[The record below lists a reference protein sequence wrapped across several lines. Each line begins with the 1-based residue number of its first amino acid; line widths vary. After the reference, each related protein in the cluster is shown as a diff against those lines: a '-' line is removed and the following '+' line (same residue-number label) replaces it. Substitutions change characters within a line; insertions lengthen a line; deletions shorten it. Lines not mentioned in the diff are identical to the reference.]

1 MIMKKN
7 LVALG
12 VAAVM
17 AGATGGAMAANS
29 IYGSGGAPGAGKTNT
44 ASAGTTMAVSATGVG
59 NILFVPYYNA
69 VGGNATLLNLTNTD
83 VTNGKAVKVRFRGAT
98 NSDDVFDF
106 TVLMSPGDV
115 WTAKVAKGADGKAV
129 LSTSDATVTLPAI
142 PAGGQSFVT
151 DRLPPTFTADQKAAQ
166 TLEGYIE
173 ILNVANIPP
182 KFNPAAAVA
191 GATLTIAAPA
201 ANGSTDNP
209 LYTAIKHVNGVAP
222 GSSTTNGAA
231 YINNLKNA
239 LTDEASAVNA
249 GFDVPSGGL
258 YANWTVIDLA
268 NASVAWSGEATAV
281 AANGTG
287 RIVFSPQLDGAVD
300 FNKATKLT
308 ADPLLR
314 FSSTAATGAALAAA
328 NLTDPAVIPQ
338 YFDFPDM
345 STPYVGG
352 AAGNTSAQLSYGA
365 PIAQANELG
374 YALAVSSIKN
384 EYLTDTTISAFTDW
398 TFSIPTRRYG
408 VAVKYSSATPNF
420 TRVLNTVATIAG
432 DVGEPLSGAGLNNSN
447 PASLFFTAANTELST
462 HKILISTGDS
472 SPLTFRDREERT
484 VSTGFV
490 FSPSTASSLKFN
502 GEVSVLSFNAGG
514 DTTPSVLGG
523 SITRQDV
530 TSAYKDGW
538 ANINIPGVSATG
550 GAPTN
555 AAGSGEQNT
564 GGNWTAIAHG
574 LPIVGHAFTRA
585 TGPAVAGKSTN
596 FGQTFR
602 HRYTAA
608 ATR

>member
-29 IYGSGGAPGAGKTNT
+29 IFGTGGAVAGQTNT
-44 ASAGTTMAVSATGVG
+44 ASAGTSLSVAASGIG

-83 VTNGKAVKVRFRGAT
+83 ATNGKVVKVRFRGAT

-142 PAGGQSFVT
+142 PAAGQSFVT

-173 ILNVANIPP
+173 ILNVANVPP
-182 KFNPAAAVA
+182 KFNPTAAVS
-191 GATLTIAAPA
+191 GATLTIAAAA
-201 ANGSTDNP
+201 ANGGTDNP

-222 GSSTTNGAA
+222 GSTTVNGAA
-231 YINNLKNA
+231 YINNLKTA
-239 LTDEASAVNA
+239 LTSETTAVNA
-249 GFDVPSGGL
+249 GLDVPSGGL

-314 FSSTAATGAALAAA
+314 YSTTAATGAAITAA

-352 AAGNTSAQLSYGA
+352 AAGNTSADLSYGA

-420 TRVLNTVATIAG
+420 TRVLNTVATIPASIA
-432 DVGEPLSGAGLNNSN
+432 EPLSGAGFNNSN
-447 PASLFFTAANTELST
+447 ASSLFFTATNTELSA

-514 DTTPSVLGG
+514 DATPSVLGG

-538 ANINIPGVSATG
+538 ANINIPGVTATG
-550 GAPTN
+550 GAATA
-555 AAGSGEQNT
+555 AAGSGEQVI
-564 GGNWTAIAHG
+564 GANWSATAHG

-602 HRYTAA
+602 HRYTAVT
-608 ATR
+608 TR

>member
-12 VAAVM
+12 VAAVL
-17 AGATGGAMAANS
+17 ASTAGGAMAANS
-29 IYGSGGAPGAGKTNT
+29 IRGTGGAGAGLTNT
-44 ASAGTTMAVSATGVG
+44 AATALALAVTPTGIG
-59 NILFVPYYNA
+59 HILFVPYYNA

-83 VTNGKAVKVRFRGAT
+83 ATNGKAVKVRFRGAT

-115 WTAKVAKGADGKAV
+115 WTAKVARGSDGKAV
-129 LSTSDATVTLPAI
+129 LTTGDNSVTLPAI
-142 PAGGQSFVT
+142 PAAGQAFVT
-151 DRLPPTFTADQKAAQ
+151 DRLPPTFTAEQKAAQ

-173 ILNVANIPP
+173 ILNVANVPP
-182 KFNPAAAVA
+182 KFNPAAVVA
-191 GATLTIAAPA
+191 GATLTIGAVAT
-201 ANGSTDNP
+201 GGGTDNP
-209 LYTAIKHVNGVAP
+209 LFTAIKHVNGVAP
-222 GSSTTNGAA
+222 GTTTVNGAA

-249 GFDVPSGGL
+249 GFDAPTGGL
-258 YANWTVIDLA
+258 FANWTVIDLA

-281 AANGTG
+281 QATGGTGAG

-314 FSSTAATGAALAAA
+314 YSSSAAIGAQFTAA
-328 NLTDPAVIPQ
+328 NIVDPAVIPQ
-338 YFDFPDM
+338 YFDFPDL

-352 AAGNTSAQLSYGA
+352 AASDTSAALTYGA

-374 YALAVSSIKN
+374 FALAVSSIKN
-384 EYLTDTTISAFTDW
+384 EYLTDTSISAFTDW
-398 TFSIPTRRYG
+398 TFSMPTRRYG

-420 TRVLNTVATIAG
+420 TRVLNTVAATTAA
-432 DVGEPLSGAGLNNSN
+432 EPITTAVAPGTLNSDSS
-447 PASLFFTAANTELST
+447 SLFFTATNTELSA
-462 HKILISTGDS
+462 HKILTSTGDPA
-472 SPLTFRDREERT
+472 PLTFRDREERS

-490 FSPSTASSLKFN
+490 FSPATASSLKFN

-514 DTTPSVLGG
+514 DATASVLAG

-530 TSAYKDGW
+530 TSSYKDGW
-538 ANINIPGVSATG
+538 ANINIPGVTGTATAPAVG
-550 GAPTN
+550 GA
-555 AAGSGEQNT
+555 
-564 GGNWTAIAHG
+564 WTAIQHG

>member
-12 VAAVM
+12 VAAVL
-17 AGATGGAMAANS
+17 ASTAGGAMAANS
-29 IYGSGGAPGAGKTNT
+29 IRGTGGAAAGATNT
-44 ASAGTTMAVSATGVG
+44 AATATALAVSPTGIG
-59 NILFVPYYNA
+59 HILFVPYYNA

-83 VTNGKAVKVRFRGAT
+83 ATNGKAVKVRFRGAT

-115 WTAKVAKGADGKAV
+115 WTAKVARGSDGKAV
-129 LSTSDATVTLPAI
+129 LTTGDNSVTLPAI
-142 PAGGQSFVT
+142 PAAGQAFVT
-151 DRLPPTFTADQKAAQ
+151 DRLPPTFTTEQKAAQ

-173 ILNVANIPP
+173 ILNVANVPP
-182 KFNPAAAVA
+182 KFNPAAVVA
-191 GATLTIAAPA
+191 GATLTINAAA

-209 LYTAIKHVNGVAP
+209 LFTAIKHVNGVAP
-222 GSSTTNGAA
+222 GTTTVNGAA

-249 GFDVPSGGL
+249 GFDAPTGGL
-258 YANWTVIDLA
+258 FANWTVIDLA

-281 AANGTG
+281 QATGGTAAG
-287 RIVFSPQLDGAVD
+287 RIVFSPQLDGAVNFD
-300 FNKATKLT
+300 KATKLT

-314 FSSTAATGAALAAA
+314 YSSSAAIGAALAAA
-328 NLTDPAVIPQ
+328 NLTDPVVTPQ
-338 YFDFPDM
+338 NFDFPDL

-352 AAGNTSAQLSYGA
+352 AAGDTSTNLTYAA
-365 PIAQANELG
+365 PIGQANELG
-374 YALAVSSIKN
+374 FALAVSSIKN

-408 VAVKYSSATPNF
+408 VAVKYSASTPNF
-420 TRVLNTVATIAG
+420 TRVLNTVASGTA
-432 DVGEPLSGAGLNNSN
+432 VEPLSAGGNNNADSS
-447 PASLFFTAANTELST
+447 SLFFTAANTELSA

-472 SPLTFRDREERT
+472 APLTFRDREERS

-490 FSPSTASSLKFN
+490 FSPSIASSLKFN

-514 DTTPSVLGG
+514 DTVASVLGG

-530 TSAYKDGW
+530 TSSYKDGW
-538 ANINIPGVSATG
+538 ANINIPGVTG
-550 GAPTN
+550 TVAAPNLAGA
-555 AAGSGEQNT
+555 
-564 GGNWTAIAHG
+564 WTAISHG

>member
-12 VAAVM
+12 VAAVL
-17 AGATGGAMAANS
+17 ASTAGGAIAANS
-29 IYGSGGAPGAGKTNT
+29 IFGTGGAVAGQTNT
-44 ASAGTTMAVSATGVG
+44 ATAGTALSVAATGIG

-83 VTNGKAVKVRFRGAT
+83 VVNGKAVKVRFRGAT

-106 TVLMSPGDV
+106 TVLLSPGDV
-115 WTAKVAKGADGKAV
+115 WSAKVAKGSDGRAV
-129 LSTSDATVTLPAI
+129 LSTSDNSVTLPAI
-142 PAGGQSFVT
+142 PAGGQPFVT

-173 ILNVANIPP
+173 ILNVANVPP
-182 KFNPAAAVA
+182 KFNPTAAVS
-191 GATLTIAAPA
+191 GATLTIAAAA
-201 ANGSTDNP
+201 ANGGTDNP
-209 LYTAIKHVNGVAP
+209 LFTAIKHVNGVAP
-222 GSSTTNGAA
+222 GSTTANGAA
-231 YINNLKNA
+231 YINNLKTA
-239 LTDEASAVNA
+239 LTSETTAVNA

-258 YANWTVIDLA
+258 FANWTVIDLA

-314 FSSTAATGAALAAA
+314 YSTTAAVGAAINAA

-338 YFDFPDM
+338 FFDFPDL

-352 AAGNTSAQLSYGA
+352 AAGNTSTDLSYGA

-408 VAVKYSSATPNF
+408 VAVKYSASTPNF
-420 TRVLNTVATIAG
+420 TRVLNTVATIPASTT
-432 DVGEPLSGAGLNNSN
+432 EPLSGAAFNNSN
-447 PASLFFTAANTELST
+447 AASLFFTAANTELNA
-462 HKILISTGDS
+462 HKILISTGDA

-490 FSPSTASSLKFN
+490 FSPSVASSLKFN

-523 SITRQDV
+523 AITRQDV

-538 ANINIPGVSATG
+538 ANINVPGVTATG
-550 GAPTN
+550 GAATA
-555 AAGSGEQNT
+555 AAGSGEQVIGT
-564 GGNWTAIAHG
+564 NWTAIAHG

-585 TGPAVAGKSTN
+585 TGPVVSGKSTN